1 MAQKINLNVS
11 PYYDD
16 YDSGKNFHKVLYKP
30 GFPIQARELTQQQ
43 SILQNQIES
52 FGDHIF
58 KEGSVVI
65 PGGVA
70 FDKQFQAVKLNTTN
84 YGIDISVYINNFIG
98 KKITGDVS
106 GVSALVKF
114 VALPNGADVVD
125 PTIYVT
131 YLSADSS
138 SDIVSFTDGESL
150 SCTEN
155 VVYGNTTINSGTP
168 FASLISSNA
177 TAVGSAAFVS
187 KGVYFIRG
195 YFVNVLDQTIIL
207 DHYSNTPSY
216 RVGLSIDESLVN
228 AKEDESLYDNAK
240 GFTNFAAPG
249 ADRLKITLTLSKKEL
264 SDKNDTNFVEI
275 MRLDE
280 GKVKVMQSKSDYNKI
295 RDWIAKRTYQ
305 ESGDYTVS
313 PFSMSFFESL
323 NDNLGNGGLFFE
335 GDSTEQLNTPSDD
348 LMCLKMS
355 PGIAYVRGYQVE
367 KVGTEIIDVEKP
379 REVGIRSDVGFTFNI
394 GNVLKV
400 NRVSGSPKQG
410 SIVKLFSEFNS
421 GGENIGS
428 ARVYSFSLED
438 SAYTGDSTR
447 WDLRLFDIQVTT
459 SLVLNQSISGTE
471 LPTGSY
477 IEGRNSGAAGYSVGA
492 GAGVDGVIK
501 VNQTGGDFVIGE
513 EISVNG
519 VPSSRTIGIITSF
532 NTQGIKSVEQPAST
546 GFTQFKSDAVLETF
560 GLPGGITEV
569 SINGATVTAGQQN
582 FTGLRKG
589 STVRFLNPG
598 SSDETYNKVASVG
611 AGGTSLTLAAIS
623 PSVTGV
629 FDGNLVGS
637 ATTLTVN
644 MFAGAPVVVGS
655 GRLFSP
661 LPSPNVSSVDLKNS
675 RLKITKQLTSKTVSG
690 NSISLDISSD
700 VTSAFPEITNAVF
713 ESFDQERYSIFV
725 NGEPKAIG
733 NDTFSYLN
741 GGDDIAITNLPD
753 GSNNTLVNVS
763 LTKNGIKTKQ
773 KEYTRSTVLNV
784 TRSKFEK
791 SGTTAVGNGA
801 KQIADG
807 LVFDRRHG
815 LRVQDTIISLNYPD
829 VVKVLAVYESLTSS
843 APTLDVLQFS
853 STSDVTANAIIGEN
867 IVSEE
872 TKVVARVVTKPE
884 SNKLGVVYLTPDK
897 FNLNESVKFSESN
910 IKSNIDAIELGIH
923 KDITNLFTLQKGQKE
938 QFYDYSSIV
947 RSQSASEPSGQLL
960 VVFDHYTVPA
970 DDDGDVFTVLSYDQ
984 ERFKNDIPY
993 IGGIRASDTLD
1004 FRPRVSV
1011 YDPNSDTGSPF
1022 EFRTRDFSS
1031 SVKQFLTPNETS
1043 FAGFEYYLPRI
1054 DSIFLNKFGDF
1065 VYEKGVP
1072 SLSPKAPVKK
1082 DDVMQLATV
1091 RLPAYMYDTQS
1102 ARFTLNDNRRFT
1114 MRDIGNIED
1123 RVKNLEEVTTLSL
1136 LEVNAQ
1142 TLQILDSEGR
1152 NKFKSGFFVD
1162 SFKNYRFIDREFS
1175 KIQINPDGGELIPF
1189 RSRDTLASQV
1199 TPSQNLIS
1207 SELDFNTDFP
1217 LLDPNVRKTGDAIT
1231 LNYEEVEWIT
1241 QPYAT
1246 KTNDV
1251 NDIINVNPYELPVL
1265 SGSVEL
1271 DPRMDVWTR
1280 TVQLEDNIVRQT
1292 GVNNVSSLNLDMSGS
1307 GSLDLGTINL
1317 PEREGFLRGGTV
1329 TGNRSFL
1336 ANFQRRNDVRR
1347 LTTQEARAE
1356 FSGNQGAGRGFVVQ
1370 RDNIRQELSD
1380 STTIRGSA
1388 SDSLTI
1394 SNTDTT
1400 IQNNLVSSATDDFMR
1415 SRNIQY
1421 VSSGFMDYSRVYLWM
1436 DGQQIFDVIPKLL
1449 EITPTISG
1457 TDPGS
1462 VGTFEIGEEVHASD
1476 STGNVIM
1483 KFRVCQP
1490 NHKSGAYDNPTEV
1503 YNSNPYTNGLEI
1515 IPANYSQSSAILNVD
1530 TKSLSEEAQ
1539 GQYFGYIT
1547 ENSLLVG
1554 QRSGATAYVKDKK
1567 LITDSFGD
1575 LTGSMFIRDPHTIP
1589 APQVRIK
1596 SGVKNFKL
1604 TTSPTNRLAPP
1615 GQDPSIMFAETQYSA
1630 IGTFEEWQDTVTITE
1645 NTNTVNANASF
1656 NVEVDAS
1663 LDINTPV
1670 NRLVRLNYVD
1680 PLAQTFVV
1688 GGNVQAP
1695 SAINA
1700 NRDLNG
1706 VFITTVEVFFA
1717 TVDTVTNSP
1726 IRCEIR
1732 SVTGDARPSMTL
1744 IGKSKTLRPVTTNA
1758 AGETITVIEAD
1769 PDGASVGTRF
1779 TFPEPIYLAPGN
1791 SYAFVLVAEKS
1802 VGYNV
1807 WTGRHG
1813 GQAVNPDTIQTA
1825 DEGAS
1830 LIYSTQYG
1838 AGSIFKSQNGALWTE
1853 DQSQDMTFKLY
1864 KAKFT
1869 STNGTVSFNNPE
1881 LNESNDYVTN
1891 LRNNPI
1897 KTFPKTGS
1905 IGITTINSADSG
1917 TTELISALAP
1927 GRKITGSKSSST
1939 AVIVGTGCSVLTV
1952 QTTRGGTNYGN
1963 GTEVGTFAITGEGS
1977 GLTLTYVAN
1986 GSSIPPNP
1994 TVINRGTGYKV
2005 GDVVGIVT
2013 ADVTGDKGEG
2023 ALITVTANGG
2033 IDTLYLSDIQGDSV
2047 SFQTGIGISY
2057 FSNANIITGVG
2068 ATGEILSSNL
2078 NNSGKNSGTYLQVNH
2093 FNHGMYSANN
2103 KVEFSNIES
2112 DVAPTTISAT
2122 LSKTETSVIS
2132 VGSTSQFTN
2141 FEGIPVSGIN
2151 TGYVKIGSEIIGYQ
2165 SVGVD
2170 ATGNGVLNIAS
2181 GSGNQRGVDNTIPID
2196 HQIGTEVKKHEI
2208 SGVSI
2213 RRLEVETQNVDG
2225 LEIDLDSYHVSFD
2238 RTKNGLVR
2246 SADTS
2251 TIPQLSFSKEAFVGG
2266 NNVRASKN
2274 ILYGAVIP
2282 RYQVIAPTGV
2292 DGSSTSIQASIR
2304 TVTGTS
2310 VSGNEVSFID
2320 SGVQP
2325 VQLNRYNVL
2334 DNVRMVASKVNEN
2347 QYLSGLPRNKSFTT
2361 LLNMNSSNEDL
2372 SPIVYIDGGA
2382 ETEFINHRL
2391 NRPIDLESYNTDS
2404 RVNTLLFDPHAAVYT
2419 STPVFLR
2426 SPATSIKVLLNA
2438 VKEPDSDFR
2447 VLYYLDLADSSEI
2460 QQSFEL
2466 FPGFK
2471 NTQGIDNGGTFTID
2485 ASKNDGRPD
2494 FNVSNSRPDEFRE
2507 YQFTAENLPEFT
2519 GFAIKIVMS
2528 SSNQAKPVRIKDL
2541 RAIAIA

>member
-16 YDSGKNFHKVLYKP
+16 YDSSKNFHKILYKP

-43 SILQNQIES
+43 SILQNQVES

-70 FDKQFQAVKLNTTN
+70 FDKQFQAVKLNTSN

-114 VALPNGADVVD
+114 VALPNGADVTD

-138 SDIVSFTDGESL
+138 SDITTFTDGESL

-155 VVYGNTTINSGTP
+155 VIYGNTTINSGTP

-195 YFVNVLDQTIIL
+195 YFVNVEDQTIIL
-207 DHYSNTPSY
+207 DHYSNNPSY

-264 SDKNDTNFVEI
+264 TDKNDTNFVEI

-295 RDWIAKRTYQ
+295 RDYLAKRTYQ
-305 ESGDYTVS
+305 ESGDYSVS
-313 PFSMSFFESL
+313 PFSMSFFDSL
-323 NDNLGNGGLFFE
+323 NDNLGNGGLFFD
-335 GDSTEQLNTPSDD
+335 GDTTEQLNTPSDD
-348 LMCLKMS
+348 LMCLKLS
-355 PGIAYVRGYQVE
+355 PGVAYVRGYEVE
-367 KVGTEIIDVEKP
+367 KVATEIIDVEKP
-379 REVGIRSDVGFTFNI
+379 RDVGIRSDVGFSFAM

-400 NRVSGSPKQG
+400 NNVSGSPKQG
-410 SIVKLFSEFNS
+410 SVVKLFSQFNA

-428 ARVYSFSLED
+428 ARVYNFSLED
-438 SAYTGDSTR
+438 SAYVGASSR
-447 WDLRLFDIQVTT
+447 WDLRLFDIQTNT
-459 SLVLNQSISGTE
+459 NIVLNQAVSATEAPSG
-471 LPTGSY
+471 SF
-477 IEGRNSGAAGYSVGA
+477 IEGRNSGAVGYTINAGNNST
-492 GAGVDGVIK
+492 VIT
-501 VNQTGGDFVIGE
+501 VNQTGGDFIVGE
-513 EISVNG
+513 ELNING
-519 VPSSRTIGIITSF
+519 IPSSRTVGVVTSF

-546 GFTQFKSDAVLETF
+546 GFPQFKADSVLELF
-560 GLPGGITEV
+560 GLPGGVMQV
-569 SINGATVTAGQQN
+569 SINGNTVTAGQAGFQ
-582 FTGLRKG
+582 GLRKG
-589 STVRFLNPG
+589 STVRFLTPG
-598 SSDETYNKVASVG
+598 NDQETYNKVEAVG
-611 AGGTSLTLAAIS
+611 SGGTSLTLSAIS
-623 PSVTGV
+623 PSVAGV
-629 FDGNLVGS
+629 FDGNLVGA
-637 ATTLTVN
+637 ATTLVVD
-644 MFAGAPVVVGS
+644 MFAGAPVITGS
-655 GRLFSP
+655 GTLYSP
-661 LPSPNVSSVDLKNS
+661 LPHNDVASVDLKNS
-675 RLKITKQLTSKTVSG
+675 RLKITKQLTSKTVS
-690 NSISLDISSD
+690 NNTLTLDISSD
-700 VTSAFPEITNAVF
+700 VTSSFPELTDAVF
-713 ESFDQERYSIFV
+713 EPFDQERYSVFV
-725 NGEPKAIG
+725 NGTPQAIS
-733 NDTFSYLN
+733 NDTFSFLN
-741 GGDDIAITNLPD
+741 GGDDISISNLSN
-753 GSNNTLVNVS
+753 GSNNTLINVS

-773 KEYTRSTVLNV
+773 KEYTRSTIVNI

-791 SGTTAVGNGA
+791 SGSTAVGNGA

-807 LVFDRRHG
+807 LTFDRRHG
-815 LRVQDTIISLNYPD
+815 LRVQDNIICLNHPD
-829 VVKVLAVYESLTSS
+829 VVKVLAVYESLNSS

-853 STSDVTANAIIGEN
+853 STSDVSNNAIIGEN

-872 TKVVARVVTKPE
+872 TKIVARVVTKPE
-884 SNKLGVVYLTPDK
+884 SNKLGVVYLTSDK
-897 FNLNESVKFSESN
+897 FNLNESVKFTESN
-910 IKSNIDAIELGIH
+910 IKTNIDAIELGAH
-923 KDITNLFTLQKGQKE
+923 KDITNLYTLQKGQKQE
-938 QFYDYSSIV
+938 FYDYSSII

-960 VVFDHYTVPA
+960 VVFDQYTVPE

-984 ERFKNDIPY
+984 ERFKNDIPS
-993 IGGIRASDTLD
+993 IDFHRASDTLD

-1011 YDPNSDTGSPF
+1011 YNPDSSSESPF
-1022 EFRTRDFSS
+1022 IFKSRDFSS
-1031 SVKQFLTPNETS
+1031 SIKQYLTPDETS

-1065 VYEKGVP
+1065 VYEKGIP
-1072 SLSPKAPVKK
+1072 SLFPKAPVKK

-1091 RLPAYMYDTQS
+1091 RLPAYMYNTQS
-1102 ARFTLNDNRRFT
+1102 ARFVLNDNRRFT
-1114 MRDIGNIED
+1114 MRDIGKIQD
-1123 RVKNLEEVTTLSL
+1123 RVKNLEEVTSLSL
-1136 LEVNAQ
+1136 LEVSAQ
-1142 TLQILDSEGR
+1142 TLQLLDSDGR
-1152 NKFKSGFFVD
+1152 NRFKSGFFVD
-1162 SFKNYRFIDREFS
+1162 SFKNYSFIDRDFS
-1175 KIQINPDGGELIPF
+1175 TVQVNPDGEELIPF

-1199 TPSQNLIS
+1199 TPAQNLIS

-1217 LLDPNVRKTGDAIT
+1217 LLDPNVKKTGDAVT

-1246 KTNDV
+1246 KSNDV

-1265 SGSVEL
+1265 SGNVEL

-1280 TVQLEDNIVRQT
+1280 TVQLEDNVIRQT
-1292 GVNNVSSLNLDMSGS
+1292 GVNNVESLNLEMSGS
-1307 GSLDLGTINL
+1307 GSLDLGSIRMQASGINMSL
-1317 PEREGFLRGGTV
+1317 DAVKTV
-1329 TGNRSFL
+1329 TGTRSFL
-1336 ANFQRRNDVRR
+1336 RKFREKNKKQLRPLTNLERARLPGWARNRNYMVWKDMD
-1347 LTTQEARAE
+1347 TET
-1356 FSGNQGAGRGFVVQ
+1356 
-1370 RDNIRQELSD
+1370 LSD
-1380 STTIRGSA
+1380 STTIKGSA
-1388 SDSLTI
+1388 SDSLTV

-1421 VSSGFMDYSRVYLWM
+1421 VSSGFMDFSRVYLWM
-1436 DGQQIFDVIPKLL
+1436 DGQQIFDIIPKLL
-1449 EITPTISG
+1449 EITPTIGG

-1462 VGTFEIGEEVHASD
+1462 VGTFKIGEEVHALD
-1476 STGNVIM
+1476 SSGNIIM
-1483 KFRVCQP
+1483 KFRLCQP
-1490 NHKSGAYDNPTEV
+1490 NHKSGAYDSPTEV
-1503 YNSNPYTNGLEI
+1503 YTSNPYTNGLEI

-1539 GQYFGYIT
+1539 GQYFGYLT
-1547 ENSLLVG
+1547 TGSLLIG
-1554 QRSGATAYVKDKK
+1554 QESTATAHVKDVK

-1575 LTGSMFIRDPHTIP
+1575 VTGSMFIRDPHSIP
-1589 APQVRIK
+1589 VPPVRIK

-1615 GQDPSIMFAETQYSA
+1615 GQDASIMFAETQYSA

-1645 NTNTVNANASF
+1645 NTTTVNANASF
-1656 NVEVDAS
+1656 SAEVDAS
-1663 LDINTPV
+1663 LDLNTPTS
-1670 NRLVRLNYVD
+1670 RLVRLNYVD

-1706 VFITTVEVFFA
+1706 AFITTVEVFFA

-1744 IGKSKTLRPVTTNA
+1744 IGKSKTLRPITTNA

-1769 PDGASVGTRF
+1769 PNSASVGTKF

-1813 GQAVNPDTIQTA
+1813 GVAVNPDTIQTA

-1869 STNGTVSFNNPE
+1869 SSNGTVSFNNPE
-1881 LNESNDYVTN
+1881 LNESNDYVSN
-1891 LRNNPI
+1891 LNSNSVR
-1897 KTFPKTGS
+1897 TFPKTGS
-1905 IGITTINSADSG
+1905 IGITTVSKDDAG
-1917 TTELISALAP
+1917 ATQLIAALAP
-1927 GRKITGSKSSST
+1927 GRKITGNKLSST
-1939 AVIVGTGCSVLTV
+1939 AVIVGTGCSVKSV
-1952 QTTRGGTNYGN
+1952 VTTRGGTNYGD
-1963 GTEVGTFAITGEGS
+1963 GTEVGTFAITGQGS
-1977 GLTLTYVAN
+1977 GLTLSFSEVSGAV
-1986 GSSIPPNP
+1986 P
-1994 TVINRGTGYKV
+1994 TTPTIVNAGTGYKI

-2013 ADVTGDKGEG
+2013 ADVTGDKGRD
-2023 ALITVTANGG
+2023 ALITITDNGG
-2033 IDTLYLSDIQGDSV
+2033 IDTLYLTNIQADST

-2057 FSNANIITGVG
+2057 FNDLNVITSVG

-2078 NNSGKNSGTYLQVNH
+2078 NSSGRDSGTYMRVSH

-2112 DVAPTTISAT
+2112 DVAPTVVSS
-2122 LSKTETSVIS
+2122 LLGKTETAVIS
-2132 VGSTSQFTN
+2132 VGSTSQFLD

-2165 SVGVD
+2165 SV
-2170 ATGNGVLNIAS
+2170 GNGVLNIAS

-2196 HQIGTEVKKHEI
+2196 HQIGSEVKKHEI

-2213 RRLEVETQNVDG
+2213 RRLEVDTQNVDA
-2225 LEIDLDSYHVSFD
+2225 LDIDLDSYHISFD

-2246 SADTS
+2246 AADTA
-2251 TIPQLSFSKEAFVGG
+2251 TIPQLSFSKDAFVGG
-2266 NNVRASKN
+2266 RNMRASQN
-2274 ILYGAVIP
+2274 ILYGAVVP
-2282 RYQVIAPTGV
+2282 RYQVITPTGV

-2320 SGVQP
+2320 GGVQP
-2325 VQLNRYNVL
+2325 VQLNRYNAL
-2334 DNVRMVASKVNEN
+2334 DTVRIVASKVNEN

-2361 LLNMNSSNEDL
+2361 LLNLNSSNEDI
-2372 SPIVYIDGGA
+2372 SPIVYIDGGS

-2391 NRPIDLESYNTDS
+2391 NRPINLETYNTDP
-2404 RVNTLLFDPHAAVYT
+2404 RVNSLVFDPHAAIYV
-2419 STPVFLR
+2419 STPVFLK
-2426 SPATSIKVLLNA
+2426 SPATSIKVILEA
-2438 VKEPDSDFR
+2438 VREESSDFR
-2447 VLYYLDLADSSEI
+2447 VLYYIDRADSSEI
-2460 QQSFEL
+2460 QQTFDL
-2466 FPGFK
+2466 FPGFL
-2471 NTQGIDNGGTFTID
+2471 NTQLVDGGDVVEIDR
-2485 ASKNDGRPD
+2485 SKNDGRPD
-2494 FNVSNSRPDEFRE
+2494 EFVSDSREDEFKE
-2507 YQFTAENLPEFT
+2507 YQFTNDNLPEFR

-2528 SSNQAKPVRIKDL
+2528 GSNQAKPVRIKNL